1 MKTEKKYRDEL
12 AYFGSMLYQRG
23 LVAGTSGNISAR
35 LGEDLVLSTPTG
47 VCKGSI
53 RPDDMVVVDLKGEH
67 IGGAREVSSEIGM
80 HLAIYRRRPD
90 ISAVVH
96 AHPTVATAFAVAG
109 LPLDKP
115 LLAEN
120 VLCLGQV
127 PLAPYGMPG
136 TPALAKSIESFIADH
151 KAILL
156 ANHGAVTFDET
167 LEQAYWKMESLEQVA
182 HITLLTRL
190 LGQQNFL
197 SKDEVEQ
204 LQMQVASRH
213 AKPTQRERL
222 TALYSAV
229 MSAPKFS

>member
-1 MKTEKKYRDEL
+1 
-12 AYFGSMLYQRG
+12 
-23 LVAGTSGNISAR
+23 
-35 LGEDLVLSTPTG
+35 
-47 VCKGSI
+47 
-53 RPDDMVVVDLKGEH
+53 
-67 IGGAREVSSEIGM
+67 
-80 HLAIYRRRPD
+80 
-90 ISAVVH
+90 
-96 AHPTVATAFAVAG
+96 
-109 LPLDKP
+109 LPLDEP

-136 TPALAKSIESFIADH
+136 TPALAKSIEPFIADH